1 MSGFEKKN
9 PICFSICQSWFFCL
23 IFALQMMN
31 YLRKKLWKN
40 IFGLLV
46 LGLLATKFFA
56 FSLSTFLSSD
66 HAYAVEK
73 SSEENKGK
81 EEESFD
87 KLKKKMLIFDSSLT
101 ACLNPFLADQSPVNK
116 YTYRFRSCSFPA
128 KNVPTPP
135 PDTHS

>member
-1 MSGFEKKN
+1 
-9 PICFSICQSWFFCL
+9 
-23 IFALQMMN
+23 MMN

-66 HAYAVEK
+66 HTYAVEK

-87 KLKKKMLIFDSSLT
+87 KLKKKMLILDSSLT

-116 YTYRFRSCSFPA
+116 YAHCFSPYSFPA

-135 PDTHS
+135 PDIFS

>member
-1 MSGFEKKN
+1 M
-9 PICFSICQSWFFCL
+9 FFRH
-23 IFALQMMN
+23 IFVLQMMN

-40 IFGLLV
+40 IFGLLI

-56 FSLSTFLSSD
+56 FSLATFLFPD
-66 HAYAVEK
+66 HTYAIEK

-87 KLKKKMLIFDSSLT
+87 KLKKKLLICDSSPA
-101 ACLNPFLADQSPVNK
+101 ACLNPFPADQPPANK
-116 YTYRFRSCSFPA
+116 YTYHFGLCNFPA

-135 PDTHS
+135 PDALS